1 MVRYAAA
8 GDADNGR
15 AAVRELKQLVKDCH
29 SNGLEV
35 RRLPSLTSCHRT
47 RLQTPPLA
55 ERPEDDGGLTGC
67 GRHAAFHQHALG
79 APLL

>member
-1 MVRYAAA
+1 VCVQVGFNAPMVRYAAA

-35 RRLPSLTSCHRT
+35 RADFPTSPRT
-47 RLQTPPLA
+47 TA
-55 ERPEDDGGLTGC
+55 RP
-67 GRHAAFHQHALG
+67 GRHPSSAEQRLWRCAEAATRD
-79 APLL
+79 